1 MDRGLYIA
9 ASGMLAQLTRQDQ
22 LANDLA
28 NVSTAGYKA
37 DRVSQKSF
45 GQLMLTNQSTGQTI
59 GSLGM
64 GSEITKFTTDL
75 RQQPLKQTDEP
86 LDMAINGDGFF
97 GVQTSGGVRFTR
109 DGSFR
114 SGPGGTLVDQLG
126 NPVLGPNRQPVRL
139 GPDGTVPATAV
150 GVFAV
155 TSPKK
160 QGDALFTGTA
170 TGAGTGTVQTG
181 QLEGSG
187 VDSAHTMIDM
197 LASLRAFESSQRA
210 ITTIDS
216 TLRAAATQVG
226 SLTG

>member
-1 MDRGLYIA
+1 MERGLYIA

-37 DRVSQKSF
+37 DRVSQRSF
-45 GQLMLTNQSTGQTI
+45 GELMLTNRQNGQTI
-59 GSLGM
+59 GAIGLG
-64 GSEITKFTTDL
+64 SQITKFSTDL

-86 LDMAINGDGFF
+86 LDMAITGEGFF
-97 GVQTSGGVRFTR
+97 GVQTAQGVRFTR
-109 DGSFR
+109 DGSFQ
-114 SGPGGTLVDQLG
+114 SGPGGMLVDQVG
-126 NPVLGPNRQPVRL
+126 NPVLGPDRRPVRL

-155 TSPKK
+155 TAPVK

-170 TGAGTGTVQTG
+170 AGAGSGTVQTG

-197 LASLRAFESSQRA
+197 LASLRAFESAQRA
-210 ITTIDS
+210 ITTIDT
-216 TLRAAATQVG
+216 TLRAAANQVG
-226 SLTG
+226 SLTA